1 MFCLSRQSVP
11 KLTDWDFGI
20 LVVILPTALPWP
32 EPKRTHLMK
41 PTHKTKQ
48 RSLWGHPV
56 DNHKINGCQK
66 STKKL
71 PK

>member
-1 MFCLSRQSVP
+1 
-11 KLTDWDFGI
+11 
-20 LVVILPTALPWP
+20 
-32 EPKRTHLMK
+32 MK

-66 STKKL
+66 LGKRMIEISMIEKEVSKIRFFLKL
-71 PK
+71 INLRNNLICL